1 MGWSFGKILILSF
14 EDDEE
19 DIINQILS
27 YINEKME
34 VLKQGAAQKKELNFE
49 GLHMDKHRRI
59 VAREENVI
67 ELI

>member
-1 MGWSFGKILILSF
+1 
-14 EDDEE
+14 
-19 DIINQILS
+19 
-27 YINEKME
+27 ME